1 MEQVNVP
8 KRNNSQTQIVCL
20 DQVAAYDLDESNSS
34 PTKKALQTVE
44 QNGEDMAVSTY
55 VPYTVDESTG
65 ELVNSF
71 AYAASLK
78 EDEKTREIPSN
89 LVDVILRTTAQYTL
103 LSDGV
108 STIYYYRHS
117 AIKSTWTGASSGQI
131 VVTNLYASYITQGD
145 LKAYP
150 DCVQT
155 FAPVLQSNYTV
166 ESLVNK
172 VNPVMGTTYSDTSH
186 AMPYN
191 RAVHMADYFE
201 HGGFVYVKV
210 NYYNRSTGQSKMADA
225 TYRIYSKSSE
235 VS

>member
-1 MEQVNVP
+1 MKGMQKIISVALSCLMITFFPWATTLENAKEEIISIDDQIADQILEQVNVP

-71 AYAASLK
+71 AYVASLN
-78 EDEKTREIPSN
+78 ERAQNREISSN
-89 LVDVILRTTAQYTL
+89 LVDVILRTTA
-103 LSDGV
+103 
-108 STIYYYRHS
+108 
-117 AIKSTWTGASSGQI
+117 
-131 VVTNLYASYITQGD
+131 
-145 LKAYP
+145 
-150 DCVQT
+150 
-155 FAPVLQSNYTV
+155 
-166 ESLVNK
+166 
-172 VNPVMGTTYSDTSH
+172 SDTSH
-186 AMPYN
+186 AMPHN

-225 TYRIYSKSSE
+225 TYRIYSKSSQ